1 MTITQYL
8 GTGSQSRGRL
18 TINRLLNMQASTPP
32 YLRDA
37 GDRAAVVAGLA
48 RVQDYFAKVPD
59 LTWIRPGPNETAAHY
74 VDSVRFS
81 PFLFC
86 SGSA

>member
-74 VDSVRFS
+74 VDSVRF
-81 PFLFC
+81 LFVFSRC
-86 SGSA
+86 A